1 MSSGTSLPP
10 DSPSDE
16 EPTEKQREALARLA
30 DLATERRMG
39 TPAMFMLESLKPLS
53 FIGGQALIFFEPLI
67 EAFCTPGDYRLIAE
81 GLQDRDNIEWLI
93 QRLEAGEEA
102 RGRKP
107 ETDTERSTDAEAPAA
122 AVTGAAPS
130 RSINTRKDTRTMTP
144 RERWL
149 ALLNRQDYDRVPLTY
164 RATAEFTEKLL
175 AFMGCDTYEQ
185 ARDRL
190 HIDPIVNV
198 SPRYIGPPLEPDT
211 DVFGVKRQQTQ
222 YDGGTYSDPVYHP
235 LAEYD
240 SVEEIQDNYQ
250 WPDPDWWDYSG
261 IPDQI
266 VGKEDCIIA
275 GGAYEEFAAFKFL
288 RGVTRGY
295 MDLADKPDIAHY
307 CMKKLTDIQCE
318 NAARIYEQ
326 IPGQVIWTWV
336 AEDVGGQ
343 DGLMISLQHIR
354 EFLLPHM
361 QRMTDVVHQG
371 GAYAFHHSDGS
382 ARDNLPNMVEVGV
395 DVLEPIQWRCAGM
408 AREELKAL
416 FGDDLI
422 FMGGMDNQQ
431 TLAFGSVEDVKQEVM
446 DNIRILGE
454 GGGYILGAC
463 HNIQVISPP
472 ENIVAM
478 YDTAYECGWL

>member
-10 DSPSDE
+10 DMPGDE
-16 EPTEKQREALARLA
+16 DTEKQREALARLA
-30 DLATERRMG
+30 DLAVERRMG
-39 TPAMFMLESLKPLS
+39 TPAIFMLESVKPLS

-81 GLQDRDNIEWLI
+81 ALQDRDNIEWLI

-107 ETDTERSTDAEAPAA
+107 KTD
-122 AVTGAAPS
+122 
-130 RSINTRKDTRTMTP
+130 TRKDSRNMTP

-190 HIDPIVNV
+190 HIDPVVNV
-198 SPRYIGPPLEPDT
+198 GPRYIGPPLEPET
-211 DVFGVKRQQTQ
+211 DAFGVKRQQTQ
-222 YDGGTYSDPVYHP
+222 YDGGTYSDPVSHP

-240 SVEEIQDNYQ
+240 SVEEIEDNYQ
-250 WPDPDWWDYSG
+250 WPDPDWWDYSD
-261 IPDQI
+261 IADQI
-266 VGKEDCIIA
+266 VGKEDCVIA
-275 GGAYEEFAAFKFL
+275 GGSYEEFAAFKFL
-288 RGVTRGY
+288 RGVTLGY
-295 MDLADKPDIAHY
+295 MDLVEKPDIVHY
-307 CMKKLTDIQCE
+307 CMEKLTDIQCE

-326 IPGQVIWTWV
+326 IPGKVIWTWV

-343 DGLMISLQHIR
+343 DGLMISLEHIR

-361 QRMTDVVHQG
+361 KRMTELVHQA

-382 ARDNLPNMVEVGV
+382 ARDNLPNMVEIGV

-408 AREELKAL
+408 AREELKAE
-416 FGDDLI
+416 FGDDLV

-431 TLAFGSVEDVKQEVM
+431 TLAFGSIEDVKQEVM

-472 ENIVAM
+472 ENVIAM